1 LASEVHFP
9 DYNEKRVPD
18 MSFNKAVAV
27 LCAFIFA
34 CCTAP
39 AQTQPAAAQPQAA
52 QTPASSAVAGSATA
66 TDDIGPVQTFRSR
79 SDEVNVIF
87 TVTDKH
93 NKFIKD
99 LKQNQF
105 KILDNNRPPRQIM
118 NFSAETDLPLR
129 VGLLIDASNSI
140 RDRFLFEQDAAIEFL
155 HQIIR
160 PKTDK
165 AFVLAFDEVWDLTQ
179 DFTGDLDKLTR
190 GVKVIR
196 PGGGTALWDAVFYAC
211 RDKLMKE
218 RETGPVRKA
227 IILVSDGDDNQ
238 SRVLRQEAI
247 EMAQRAGVIVYTI
260 STNLSNNPDEGD
272 RSLKMLAETT
282 GGQAF
287 FPFKLQDVAN
297 AFHDIHEELRSQYSI
312 FYKPDDF
319 EANGQFRPIL
329 ITADNKKYKVRAK
342 KGYFVP
348 R

>member
-1 LASEVHFP
+1 MHL
-9 DYNEKRVPD
+9 K
-18 MSFNKAVAV
+18 KAVVLFAFTLVCCIAV
-27 LCAFIFA
+27 AQ
-34 CCTAP
+34 TAP
-39 AQTQPAAAQPQAA
+39 SITQPTA
-52 QTPASSAVAGSATA
+52 SATRQA
-66 TDDIGPVQTFRSR
+66 TPPAANAVTPSAAPAADDTLPVQTFHSR

-99 LKQNQF
+99 LKQSEF
-105 KILDNNRPPRQIM
+105 KILDNNRPPKQIM

-179 DFTGDLDKLTR
+179 DFTGDLDKLTK

-218 RETGPVRKA
+218 RETGPVRRA

-297 AFHDIHEELRSQYSI
+297 AFHDIHEELRSQYSV
-312 FYKPDDF
+312 FYKPDNF
-319 EANGQFRPIL
+319 EANGTFRPIQ

-342 KGYFVP
+342 KGYYVP

>member
-1 LASEVHFP
+1 MYSKRLVALLFAFTLLCCSALAQTTQPPAS
-9 DYNEKRVPD
+9 
-18 MSFNKAVAV
+18 
-27 LCAFIFA
+27 
-34 CCTAP
+34 AP
-39 AQTQPAAAQPQAA
+39 AQPQSPAA
-52 QTPASSAVAGSATA
+52 SAVAPSTATA
-66 TDDIGPVQTFRSR
+66 TDDLPVQTFHSR

-93 NKFIKD
+93 NKFIRD
-99 LKQNQF
+99 LKENQF
-105 KILDNNRPPRQIM
+105 KFLDNNRPPRQIM

-140 RDRFLFEQDAAIEFL
+140 RDRFLFEQDSAIEFL

-179 DFTGDLDKLTR
+179 DFTGDLDKLTK

-218 RETGPVRKA
+218 RETGPVRRA

-297 AFHDIHEELRSQYSI
+297 AFHDINEELRSQYSV
-312 FYKPDDF
+312 FYKPENF
-319 EANGQFRPIL
+319 EADGHFRPIQ
-329 ITADNKKYKVRAK
+329 IVADSKKYKVRAK
-342 KGYFVP
+342 KGYYVP
-348 R
+348 RQ